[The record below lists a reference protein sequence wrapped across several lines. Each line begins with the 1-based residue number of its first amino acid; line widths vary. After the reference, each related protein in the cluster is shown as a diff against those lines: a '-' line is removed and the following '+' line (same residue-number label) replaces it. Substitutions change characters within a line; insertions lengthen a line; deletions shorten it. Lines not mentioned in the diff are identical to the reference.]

1 MQVTSAW
8 LLALTGLCV
17 GTAAGFFVRLAR
29 LCSFG
34 AVEDALMGGDTRRLR
49 IFGLALG
56 IAMIGTQAL
65 VIGGALDPDQ
75 TNYTAAALPLTSI
88 LIGSVLFGVGMAMVG
103 TCGFGSLVRLGAGD
117 LRSFVVILVLGGA
130 AYATLRGVFSGFRI
144 TVLEQLSVAMPDGV
158 SADLASLGR
167 HLLGVDLRAAIA
179 ALGGGLLCLL
189 AFGDKRLRR
198 TPRLLT
204 AGVALGV
211 LTVLGWLA
219 TTKLPDEFAGPAHPQ
234 SLTFVS
240 AIGKAVYA
248 GLLNAANFADFGVGT
263 VFGVVLGSFLAAW
276 RADELRWE
284 AFDDDHEMRR
294 HLGGAALMGVGGILT
309 GGCTIGQGITAGS
322 MLALSWPIAVGGM
335 MLGARMGIAVL
346 IDGSPAELIRRR
358 WSSLRGFFQRQG
370 KASLRASD
378 SSSRL
383 PAVPS
388 DAQRRTAPPSPAKS
402 H

>member
-1 MQVTSAW
+1 MQDTSAW
-8 LLALTGLCV
+8 LLALTGLGI

-56 IAMIGTQAL
+56 IALIGTQAL
-65 VIGGALDPDQ
+65 VIGGVLDPGQ
-75 TNYTAAALPLTSI
+75 TNYTAPALPLVSI
-88 LIGSVLFGVGMAMVG
+88 MLGSVLFGIGMAMVG
-103 TCGFGSLVRLGAGD
+103 TCGFGSLVRLGTGD

-130 AYATLRGVFSGFRI
+130 AYATLRGVFSGVRI
-144 TVLEQLSVAMPDGV
+144 TGLEQLSVAMPEG
-158 SADLASLGR
+158 AGTDLASLTR
-167 HLLGVDLRAAIA
+167 HLVGMDLRAAIA
-179 ALGGGLLCLL
+179 ALGGGALCLL

-198 TPRLLT
+198 TPRLLS
-204 AGVALGV
+204 AGIALGL
-211 LTVLGWLA
+211 LTVAGWLA
-219 TTKLPDEFAGPAHPQ
+219 TTTLADEFAGPVNPQ

-240 AIGKAVYA
+240 TIGKAIYA

-263 VFGVVLGSFLAAW
+263 VFGVVLGSFIAAW
-276 RADELRWE
+276 RADEMRWE

-294 HLGGAALMGVGGILT
+294 HIGGAAMMGVGGILM

-322 MLALSWPIAVGGM
+322 MMALSWPIAIIGM

-346 IDGSPAELIRRR
+346 VDGSPAELMARGWSRLRMALQRRTPI
-358 WSSLRGFFQRQG
+358 
-370 KASLRASD
+370 SLRAAD

-383 PAVPS
+383 PAAPS
-388 DAQRRTAPPSPAKS
+388 DGPRPTAPRSPAE
-402 H
+402 